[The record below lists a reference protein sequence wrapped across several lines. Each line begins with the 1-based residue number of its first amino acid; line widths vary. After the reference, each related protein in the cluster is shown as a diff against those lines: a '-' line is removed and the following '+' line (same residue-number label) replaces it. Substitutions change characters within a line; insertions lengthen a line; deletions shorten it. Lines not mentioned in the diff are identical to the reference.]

1 MSAWIVYLHGLRVRK
16 MRKELIDGGSVIFSG
31 GAVGM
36 VIFRY
41 FILVISA

>member
-1 MSAWIVYLHGLRVRK
+1 VVVFSEAEKTNPTLAIINIEK
-16 MRKELIDGGSVIFSG
+16 MG

>member
-1 MSAWIVYLHGLRVRK
+1 MNKIKNKRK
-16 MRKELIDGGSVIFSG
+16 IIMG

-41 FILVISA
+41 FILLISA

>member
-1 MSAWIVYLHGLRVRK
+1 MQVAEIERLFIPK
-16 MRKELIDGGSVIFSG
+16 FG

>member
-1 MSAWIVYLHGLRVRK
+1 MIPHRGTEITEKNRA
-16 MRKELIDGGSVIFSG
+16 SVFFAALCGIFG

-41 FILVISA
+41 FILVISV